1 MVKPSYTTGTTYTA
15 QRQATVP
22 KVQTVQV
29 TTAPANYVYTA
40 GATSQ
45 SVSTYNPATTYQ
57 SVTTPTTST
66 YSGMTTVLLKYHLFT
81 YAQIVVNCTKKS

>member
-1 MVKPSYTTGTTYTA
+1 MYVSVVVKPSYSTGTTYTA

-29 TTAPANYVYTA
+29 TSTPTNYVYTA

-45 SVSTYNPATTYQ
+45 SATTYNPATTYQ
-57 SVTTPTTST
+57 SATTATTST
-66 YSGMTTVLLKYHLFT
+66 YSGILSFLSLASLLQF
-81 YAQIVVNCTKKS
+81 